1 MPFRE
6 LWAKRIAATVG
17 CLALLACSL
26 ASAWVLIPRSW
37 RDLDDATT
45 RMRIFRFHVYDAD
58 FIWSAIA
65 FASVVL
71 TVAAM
76 FLCCLWAFWM
86 LARCWTTPPTG
97 GPGPRGASKP

>member
-6 LWAKRIAATVG
+6 LRAKRIAGIVG

-37 RDLDDATT
+37 HDLDDAMT
-45 RMRIFRFHVYDAD
+45 RMRIFRFHVYDPD

-65 FASVVL
+65 FAAVVL

-76 FLCCLWAFWM
+76 FLCCPWAFWM
-86 LARCWTTPPTG
+86 LARRWTGPPTDERE
-97 GPGPRGASKP
+97 PRGGAKL